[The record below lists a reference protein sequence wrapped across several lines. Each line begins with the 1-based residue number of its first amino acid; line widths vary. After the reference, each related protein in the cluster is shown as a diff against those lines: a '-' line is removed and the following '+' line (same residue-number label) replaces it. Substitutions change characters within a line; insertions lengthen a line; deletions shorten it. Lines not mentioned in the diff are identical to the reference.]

1 LASLNPDHL
10 LEQAEHLI
18 ERGTAGGEPRAVDLR
33 RAISAAYYAVFH
45 DVLAA
50 AADEFVGPADRGTP
64 RYTLVYR
71 SIDHRV
77 LSRLCAEVKK
87 SKPSAQ
93 YQGYAPATGFTRE
106 ARSFAGYVVELQ
118 EKRHSADYDPA
129 ARFTTA
135 DGQFAIT
142 TARRA
147 IGRLAALHRDE
158 RQIFLALLLFPPR

>member
-1 LASLNPDHL
+1 MNPDHL
-10 LEQAEHLI
+10 LEQAGRLI
-18 ERGTAGGEPRAVDLR
+18 EGTTAGAEPRQVDLR

-50 AADEFVGPADRGTP
+50 AADEFVGPAERGTP
-64 RYTLVYR
+64 RYTLAYR

-106 ARSFAGYVVELQ
+106 ARSFAGYIVELQ
-118 EKRHSADYDPA
+118 EKRHSADYDPS
-129 ARFTTA
+129 ARFTMA
-135 DGQFAIT
+135 DGHFAIAI
-142 TARRA
+142 ARRA
-147 IGRLAALHRDE
+147 IERFAGLDPEE
-158 RQIFLALLLFPPR
+158 RQIFLTLLLFPPR